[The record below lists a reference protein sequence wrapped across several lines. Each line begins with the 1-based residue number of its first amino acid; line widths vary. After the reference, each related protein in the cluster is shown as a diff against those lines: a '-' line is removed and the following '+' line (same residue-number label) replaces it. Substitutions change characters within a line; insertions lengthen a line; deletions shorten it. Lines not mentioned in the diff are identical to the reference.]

1 MIEYENLG
9 RLNAPFFMEYESAFK
24 QVLESGWYVLGK
36 SVAQFE
42 SEFAKYLNADYCTG
56 VANGL
61 DALVLAL
68 QALDLQVG
76 DEVIVPANTYIA
88 TIIAIVRLGLKPIL
102 VEPCLHSYNIDPG
115 KIQAS
120 ITKRTRAILVVHLYG
135 KSCDM
140 DPILDICAK
149 HELRLIED
157 CAQSHGSTYKGK
169 MTGTFGDFGCFSFY
183 PTKNLGALGDAG
195 AVISANSALDSTI
208 KKLRNYGSVKKYH
221 NELVGYN
228 SRLDEI
234 QAAFLSIKLKSLEK
248 INTHKRAL
256 ADIYFTH
263 LDDAFIKPLRNENFG
278 DVFHIFN
285 IRHPHRDKLKSYL
298 LEHGV
303 GTEIHYPIPPVEQTA
318 MKGIIS
324 GHFPISEQIHKTTLS
339 LPISF
344 FHTKEDILL
353 VCKTANRFITEHG

>member
-9 RLNAPFFMEYESAFK
+9 RLNASFFTEYESAFK

-36 SVAQFE
+36 NVAQFE
-42 SEFAKYLNADYCTG
+42 SAFAEYLSADYCTG

-68 QALDLQVG
+68 QALDLQAG

-102 VEPCLHSYNIDPG
+102 VEPCLYSYNIDPG
-115 KIQAS
+115 KIEAH
-120 ITKRTRAILVVHLYG
+120 ITQRTRAILVVHLYG

-140 DPILDICAK
+140 DPILDICKK

-169 MTGTFGDFGCFSFY
+169 ITGTFGDFGCFSFY

-195 AVISANSALDSTI
+195 AVISANEALDSVI

-228 SRLDEI
+228 SRLDEL
-234 QAAFLSIKLKSLEK
+234 QAAFLNIKLKSLEK
-248 INTHKRAL
+248 INKHKQAL
-256 ADIYFTH
+256 AETYFTH
-263 LDDAFIKPLRNENFG
+263 LDKEFIKPLRNEDFG

-285 IRHPHRDKLKSYL
+285 IRHPHRDKLKNYL

-303 GTEIHYPIPPVEQTA
+303 GTEIHYPIPPIDQVA

-324 GHFPISEQIHKTTLS
+324 GSFPISEQIHKTTLS

-344 FHTKEDILL
+344 FHTKEDILF
-353 VCKTANRFITEHG
+353 VCKTANSFIAEHG